1 MLWRHLGRGSQQS
14 AIPRMTT
21 GSGGSAWRHPAAS
34 SLSRLCLTAESNLGR
49 VSWCWRGSKVRMV
62 KESFGQGKVGNSNDK
77 KEALELLV
85 EDGVNEDT

>member
-1 MLWRHLGRGSQQS
+1 
-14 AIPRMTT
+14 
-21 GSGGSAWRHPAAS
+21 
-34 SLSRLCLTAESNLGR
+34 
-49 VSWCWRGSKVRMV
+49 VRMV